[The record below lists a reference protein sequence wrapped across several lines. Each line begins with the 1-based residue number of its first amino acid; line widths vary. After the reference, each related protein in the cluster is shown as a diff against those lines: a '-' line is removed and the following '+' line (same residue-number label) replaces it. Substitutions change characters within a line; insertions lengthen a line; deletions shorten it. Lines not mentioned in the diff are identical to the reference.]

1 LNTPGYEQLA
11 AVLQAAFDQAAA
23 GKGAERHANGLPFH
37 EQRMQ
42 TISALLD
49 SDAGMAFQVCKK
61 VTEGMRLPHEARERE
76 LLGAIVYIAGMVIFH
91 RQRQPKA
98 EAPADLLTTEEREV
112 LKSLATK
119 GERQPVGPDLRFDQ
133 TGRQEV
139 VEQNGNTGE
148 HYGSKVVELPNTDAL
163 VDPSGKP
170 KWDDAPVWANYLTQ
184 DSRGVWAFWQKEPKR
199 IRVGWVNDGGMRAE
213 VNSGKVAG
221 DWRESLE
228 LAPGL
233 LKTEKRA

>member
-1 LNTPGYEQLA
+1 MNTPGYEQLA
-11 AVLQAAFDQAAA
+11 AVLQDAFKQAAA
-23 GKGAERHANGLPFH
+23 GKGAERHAKGQPFH

-42 TISALLD
+42 TISTLLD

-61 VTEGMRLPHEARERE
+61 LTEGMGLPHEARERE
-76 LLGAIVYIAGMVIFH
+76 LLGAINYIAGIVIFH

-98 EAPADLLTTEEREV
+98 EAPAELLTTQEREA

-119 GERQPVGPDLRFDQ
+119 GVREPIGPDVSFDL

-148 HYGSKVVELPNTDAL
+148 HYDAKVVELPNTDAL

-170 KWDDAPVWANYLTQ
+170 TWVNAPIWANYLTQ

-199 IRVGWVNDGGMRAE
+199 VRVGWVNDGGMRAE

-233 LKTEKRA
+233 LKTEKTA

>member
-1 LNTPGYEQLA
+1 MNTPGYEQLA

-42 TISALLD
+42 TISTLLD

-61 VTEGMRLPHEARERE
+61 VTEGMGLPHEARERE
-76 LLGAIVYIAGMVIFH
+76 LLGAINYIAGMVIFH
-91 RQRQPKA
+91 RQRESARYA
-98 EAPADLLTTEEREV
+98 ELIERARDVAKQCSDLGEKWLAGEERIDIIGTNGNDGAAYMTEEE
-112 LKSLATK
+112 ATI
-119 GERQPVGPDLRFDQ
+119 PAS
-133 TGRQEV
+133 T
-139 VEQNGNTGE
+139 
-148 HYGSKVVELPNTDAL
+148 LPNTDAL
-163 VDPSGKP
+163 VDPTGKP

-199 IRVGWVNDGGMRAE
+199 VRVGWVNDGGMRAE

-228 LAPGL
+228 MAPGL
-233 LKTEKRA
+233 YSSEKRA

>member
-76 LLGAIVYIAGMVIFH
+76 LLGAINYIAGMVIFH
-91 RQRQPKA
+91 RQRESARYA
-98 EAPADLLTTEEREV
+98 ELIERARDVAKQCSDLGEKWLAGEERIDIIGTNGNDGAAYMTEEE
-112 LKSLATK
+112 ATI
-119 GERQPVGPDLRFDQ
+119 PASTF
-133 TGRQEV
+133 
-139 VEQNGNTGE
+139 
-148 HYGSKVVELPNTDAL
+148 PNTDAL
-163 VDPSGKP
+163 VDPTGKP

-199 IRVGWVNDGGMRAE
+199 VRVGWVNDGGMRAE
-213 VNSGKVAG
+213 VNSGKIAG

-233 LKTEKRA
+233 LKTEKQA